1 MVPGANV
8 DDSFVLNIGKNKTE
22 NSTEVTFLWVKI
34 DKQLK
39 YKSHIE
45 ELFRRGPFNCML
57 CVVLESIWQLKR
69 LIVSLPKPR

>member
-1 MVPGANV
+1 MVPGTNV

-22 NSTEVTFLWVKI
+22 NSTEVTFLGVKI

-39 YKSHIE
+39 YKSYIE

-57 CVVLESIWQLKR
+57 CVVLESI
-69 LIVSLPKPR
+69 

>member
-1 MVPGANV
+1 MVPGTKG
-8 DDSFVLNIGKNKTE
+8 DDSFVLNIGKNKIG
-22 NSTEVTFLWVKI
+22 SSSEVTFLGVKI